1 MKKTLTMRLL
11 AIVLCV
17 AMLATVTPIFA
28 AAEAVITEIAITDAD
43 VTPYVGLYA
52 GNCLNYT
59 LPADCH
65 FSVLKHYWL
74 DDDTDQIL
82 PTDTSDFLADHMYSE
97 CWMLR
102 ADTDYTFDEN
112 ATVTIN
118 GSTAVVDT
126 TYTYRYNETDFMV
139 WTLSQQSQDITE
151 ISSIAITDADVTPY
165 DGVYAGNCLNYTL
178 PADCHFTVTTHYW
191 YDEESGDY
199 LPDEVPS
206 FVKDREYSECWRLK
220 ADTGYVFD
228 ENATVTINGS
238 TAVVDTSYT
247 KRQSETEF
255 SVWMLPQL
263 AQEITEISAVD
274 ITDAVVTPTVGM
286 TAGDSLS
293 CTLPEHTHFG
303 EDGRYWYQ
311 DSDPTGQLSDTEVF
325 KADTL
330 YSTHFTIEPDV
341 GYAFADDVVLTLN
354 GSTEDIDASYNH
366 FESGLLSFWTTPR
379 EAQGAPVLESGIN
392 LLVGKTWVTGA
403 NAADVLG
410 DGTVSYDDETKTLTL
425 DNANIDDYMYVTNAW
440 AYCSIYA
447 DQYITI
453 DLVGD
458 NVVGQRG
465 TTLDKNCYAIEISGS
480 GECPPVLTG
489 DGNLE
494 VYAADTTMSSTALY
508 EYTSDMEIAATGNLY
523 FEAGA
528 CGETK
533 WDYSHPIAS
542 TATHFLY
549 SGANAEHDLLLVS
562 GKELGVGCKAPRELA
577 VTLYTSPEDP
587 GTEAPASCFNKNGEL
602 SYFFLKEGYLAARIT
617 AVDTPEHTMNK
628 VVLSQALVEGTTI
641 YDSYFS
647 CEFYVDGEISEISP
661 GVTCTYY
668 KTEDPSKPL
677 SEWAKIDSSV
687 WDVEPIEAKYT
698 YALDFNCY
706 CLEGIP
712 FDKNIEVIADDDSMS
727 IEKTEVSASGDMLYG
742 TIYFTPISNKIDKL
756 QYEANLVYGDYF
768 YLTDYKREFTLYSG
782 TREISDDIVWT
793 DIYDVYRTDD
803 PSKPFDEW
811 EDLYDADVYTFE
823 KGYSYKVRMAVT
835 LPELFTFADDLKVET
850 MSGDPVDF
858 EWGGNDTQ
866 VIFWMDVTLSDPPAS
881 KPLTV
886 SVEMNRVPYGGDKIG
901 DVGNDFT
908 MTYDADEADVS
919 NYNYSYC
926 AVSDDPSAPIEDWDY
941 CPDEEKFEAGRSYAF
956 RYYIGLNPDK
966 YNDKTVLDTATL
978 TINGKEPDLVDVDW
992 EGNTYIGI
1000 YVVFPNIEGLPELPY
1015 NLIVGDTIVTADN
1028 AADIFGDGTASYD
1041 SSTNTLTLDNA
1052 DITTGYEWQT
1062 LNHYYASIYADG
1074 DLNLVVKGDS
1084 KITSEAA
1091 DMVIIDAMYIKGDL
1105 TISGDGDLTAVGGK
1119 ADSMDALYCDGDV
1132 TIYAEGN
1139 YTFKSDD
1146 VGARTGGL
1154 YLYPN
1159 TVGATV
1165 TFEGTT
1171 GRSLMREGCDYYDF
1185 DIVGDGETIWNA
1197 DGSKKK
1203 LVFTAV
1209 ENTDYDLTV
1218 GNVTVDETNK
1228 DDIFGD
1234 GTASYEPKTY
1244 TLTLNNATIDT
1255 WSDVVGDLV
1264 SIYSGKPL
1272 NVVLVGDNVI
1282 DMTFADSTT
1291 YSWGAAVE
1299 CCWDVT
1305 VTGDGNLT
1313 LKADNIA
1320 DEFDLNGIWA
1330 YYNIDFQIGGDF
1342 TVIYGDHE
1350 YDGYVLYSSNG
1361 GLTYSAKNTS
1371 ISIGDSNYANPFC
1384 AEKDI
1389 SIKNTGNF
1397 TLTVGETEDGTD
1409 LVYSYSG
1416 KVFIENTGTMT
1427 LTSDKSYGYNYGI
1440 DANEDCIIL
1449 NDGDFTLDVGDGED
1463 SLYGIDCENLSIVS
1477 NKALTVKTGESKSNG
1492 CYALYADNKATFM
1505 CSGTVDVEAGDSDEY
1520 SHALC
1525 AEDIQIAGDAK
1536 YTFKTGD
1543 SASGY
1548 TEGIYATSLRIG
1560 NEADV
1565 TVDVGL
1571 TNGNDYNGYGICADD
1586 VVVTDAAT
1594 LDVTVA
1600 GAPNGGACGVNG
1612 YYSVEFSTAGSVSV
1626 KVGDAAYDSYGIF
1639 ADDCL
1644 IGGTAEGN
1652 TVSVEAKTAA
1662 FYYVPRYVESAYKV
1676 TGNLNAEDTMED
1688 ITAEDITNCKKVLFT
1703 ALKDAPMPSE
1713 GGLIGDANDDGAV
1726 NMKDVLVA
1734 RKYLAGLDP
1743 TINLDNADCNGD
1755 GAVNMKDVLLLRK
1768 FLAGLIEGF
1777 VS

>member
-1 MKKTLTMRLL
+1 MKKTFTTRLL

-28 AAEAVITEIAITDAD
+28 AAETTITEIAITDAD
-43 VTPYVGLYA
+43 VTPYG
-52 GNCLNYT
+52 
-59 LPADCH
+59 
-65 FSVLKHYWL
+65 
-74 DDDTDQIL
+74 
-82 PTDTSDFLADHMYSE
+82 
-97 CWMLR
+97 
-102 ADTDYTFDEN
+102 
-112 ATVTIN
+112 
-118 GSTAVVDT
+118 
-126 TYTYRYNETDFMV
+126 
-139 WTLSQQSQDITE
+139 
-151 ISSIAITDADVTPY
+151 
-165 DGVYAGNCLNYTL
+165 GVYAGNCLNYTL
-178 PADCHFTVTTHYW
+178 PEDCHFTVTTHYW

-238 TAVVDTSYT
+238 TTVVDTSYT

-255 SVWMLPQL
+255 SVWMLPTM

-286 TAGDSLS
+286 TTGDSLS

-303 EDGRYWYQ
+303 EDGHYWYQ

-325 KADTL
+325 KANTM

-341 GYAFADDVVLTLN
+341 GYVFADDVVVTLN
-354 GSTEDIDASYNH
+354 GSTEDIDASYNF
-366 FESGLLSFWTTPR
+366 FESGLISFWTTSR
-379 EAQGAPVLESGIN
+379 EAQDTPVLESGIN

-425 DNANIDDYMYVTNAW
+425 DNANIADYTYVTNAW
-440 AYCSIYA
+440 AYCSIYS

-453 DLVGD
+453 DLVGNNEVD
-458 NVVGQRG
+458 QRG
-465 TTLDKNCYAIEISGS
+465 TTLDKNCYAILISGS
-480 GECPPVLTG
+480 DDECPPVLTG

-494 VYAADTTMSSTALY
+494 VYAADTTMSSTALH
-508 EYTSDMEIAATGNLY
+508 ESTSDIEIAATGDLW

-528 CGETK
+528 CGETQ
-533 WDYSHPIAS
+533 WDYSDPIAS

-549 SGANAEHDLLLVS
+549 SGANAEHDLLVVS
-562 GKELGVGCKAPRELA
+562 GKELSVGCKAPRELA

-587 GTEAPASCFNKNGEL
+587 GTEAPASCFNKKGEL
-602 SYFFLKEGYLAARIT
+602 TFFFLKEGYRAARIT
-617 AVDTPEHTMNK
+617 AVDTPEHVMDK

-661 GVTCTYY
+661 GVTCAYY

-706 CLEGIP
+706 CLEGVP
-712 FDKNIEVIADDDSMS
+712 FDKNIEVIADDESMS
-727 IEKTEVSASGDMLYG
+727 IEKTEVSTSGDMLYG
-742 TIYFTPISNKIDKL
+742 TIYFTPVSKKIDKV
-756 QYEANLVYGDYF
+756 QYEANLYYDDFF
-768 YLTDYKREFTLYSG
+768 YLMDYKREFTLYSG

-803 PSKPFDEW
+803 PSKPLDEW
-811 EDLYDADVYTFE
+811 EDLYEADVYTFE
-823 KGYSYKVRMAVT
+823 KGYTYKVRMAVT
-835 LPELFTFADDLKVET
+835 LRELFTFADGLKVET
-850 MSGDPVDF
+850 MSGDSVDF
-858 EWGGNDTQ
+858 EWGGDNTQ
-866 VIFWMDVTLSDPPAS
+866 VIFWMDVALSDPPAS

-941 CPDEEKFEAGRSYAF
+941 CPDEEKFETGRSYAF

-992 EGNTYIGI
+992 EGNTYVGI
-1000 YVVFPNIEGLPELPY
+1000 YVVFPNIDGVPQLPY
-1015 NLIVGDTIVTADN
+1015 NLIVGDKIVTADN

-1052 DITTGYEWQT
+1052 DITTGYEWHT

-1084 KITSEAA
+1084 KITAEAE
-1091 DMVIIDAMYIKGDL
+1091 DMTIIDAMYIKGDL

-1119 ADSMDALYCDGDV
+1119 ADSMEALDCYGDV

-1171 GRSLMREGCDYYDF
+1171 GRSLMHEGCDYYDF
-1185 DIVGDGETIWNA
+1185 DVVGDGESVWYA
-1197 DGSKKK
+1197 DGSRKK

-1209 ENTDYDLTV
+1209 ENTDYNLTV

-1234 GTASYEPKTY
+1234 GTASYDPKTY

-1255 WSDVVGDLV
+1255 WSNTYGGLD

-1291 YSWGAAVE
+1291 YSWGAAIE
-1299 CCWDVT
+1299 CCWGVT

-1320 DEFDLNGIWA
+1320 DEFDLNGIWT

-1342 TVIYGDHE
+1342 TVTYADAE
-1350 YDGYVLYSSNG
+1350 TADTRVLYASYKS
-1361 GLTYSAKNTS
+1361 LTYSAKNTA
-1371 ISIGDSNYANPFC
+1371 ISVGDTNYVEVFYAG
-1384 AEKDI
+1384 EDI
-1389 SIKNTGNF
+1389 SIKNTGDF
-1397 TLTVGETEDGTD
+1397 TMTVGEAHDDTD
-1409 LVYSYSG
+1409 LVYGSYG

-1427 LTSDKSYGYNYGI
+1427 LTSGKSYGYNYGI
-1440 DANEDCIIL
+1440 DANTDCIIL
-1449 NDGDFTLDVGDGED
+1449 NDGDFTLDVGDGEG
-1463 SLYGIDCENLSIVS
+1463 SLCGIDCENLSIVS
-1477 NKALTVKTGESKSNG
+1477 NKALTVKTGESKSSG

-1505 CSGTVDVEAGDSDEY
+1505 CSGTVNIEAGDGDDHS
-1520 SHALC
+1520 SALC
-1525 AEDIQIAGDAK
+1525 AEDIQIANDAK
-1536 YTFKTGD
+1536 YTFNTGD

-1548 TEGIYATSLRIG
+1548 AEGMYATSLRIG

-1565 TVDVGL
+1565 TIDVGL
-1571 TNGNDYNGYGICADD
+1571 TNGNDYYGYGICADD
-1586 VVVTDAAT
+1586 VVITDAAT
-1594 LDVTVA
+1594 LAVTVA
-1600 GAPNGGACGVNG
+1600 GAPNGVAYGVNG

-1626 KVGDAAYDSYGIF
+1626 KVGDAASKSCGIDSAEVI
-1639 ADDCL
+1639 

-1652 TVSVEAKTAA
+1652 TISVEAKTAA
-1662 FYYVPRYVESAYKV
+1662 FCYVPAYTESAYKV

-1688 ITAEDITNCKKVLFT
+1688 IAAPDTIDCKKVLFT

-1726 NMKDVLVA
+1726 NMKDVLVL
-1734 RKYLAGLDP
+1734 RKQLAGMEP
-1743 TINLDNADCNGD
+1743 IINMANADCNGD
-1755 GAVNMKDVLLLRK
+1755 GDVNMKDVLLLRK
-1768 FLAGLIEGF
+1768 FLAGLIESLQP